1 VTGLGLG
8 DGRQKLFFLPEAHTD
23 FILSIVGEE
32 LGLLGVSF
40 VIAAFAVLVWR
51 GMRAAVRARDVF
63 GAYLAFGITAM
74 FGLQALVNIGVVLGS
89 LPTKGLP
96 LPFISYGGTSLVMS
110 LFMAG
115 VLANISAR
123 NPEPHEWQPGAHRP
137 GKGANRRLDAGPRL
151 IVEVGPQRRA
161 RPPAQPIPDAPAP
174 PT

>member
-1 VTGLGLG
+1 
-8 DGRQKLFFLPEAHTD
+8 
-23 FILSIVGEE
+23 
-32 LGLLGVSF
+32 
-40 VIAAFAVLVWR
+40 
-51 GMRAAVRARDVF
+51 MF

-123 NPEPHEWQPGAHRP
+123 NPEPGEWLLPGVRGAR
-137 GKGANRRLDAGPRL
+137 GLKGAQPPARRRGRA
-151 IVEVGPQRRA
+151 IVVEVGRPSARARRRA
-161 RPPAQPIPDAPAP
+161 GSPPPDLAEAATDGPDARG
-174 PT
+174 

>member
-1 VTGLGLG
+1 
-8 DGRQKLFFLPEAHTD
+8 
-23 FILSIVGEE
+23 
-32 LGLLGVSF
+32 
-40 VIAAFAVLVWR
+40 
-51 GMRAAVRARDVF
+51 
-63 GAYLAFGITAM
+63 M

-123 NPEPHEWQPGAHRP
+123 NPEPHEWQPGAHRA

-151 IVEVGPQRRA
+151 VIEVGPTKAKRP
-161 RPPAQPIPDAPAP
+161 RPPVASGAVEAP
-174 PT
+174 PEP